1 MTRQLHLEIF
11 LKEVS
16 KNSISQLEIQYAV
29 YFRQQIIVATNY
41 VFSAERYN
49 VMKRFTSFNII
60 HDDRYIFYGV

>member
-11 LKEVS
+11 QNEVS
-16 KNSISQLEIQYAV
+16 TNSISQLEIQYTV
-29 YFRQQIIVATNY
+29 YFRQQIIVTANY

-60 HDDRYIFYGV
+60 HDDMYTFYGV